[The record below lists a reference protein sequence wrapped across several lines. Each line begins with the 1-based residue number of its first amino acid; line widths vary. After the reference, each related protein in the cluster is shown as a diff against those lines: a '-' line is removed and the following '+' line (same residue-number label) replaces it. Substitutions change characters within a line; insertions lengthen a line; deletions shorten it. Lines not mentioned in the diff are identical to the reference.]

1 MCVLVTITALSLIF
15 LAGSSSG
22 PGTLMFNYDTLR
34 RRVRDTVLDSS
45 RRDRA
50 LATLDTMEQEAKTH
64 IEGVFDSMDEAREQM
79 TAFDSDLDRIERE
92 SILPLD
98 QRRTQFLM
106 KMLDYRF
113 ELKDSLLEEEWNQV
127 FVPAA

>member
-1 MCVLVTITALSLIF
+1 MCVLITITTLSLIF
-15 LAGSSSG
+15 LSRSSS
-22 PGTLMFNYDTLR
+22 PGTLIFNYDTLR
-34 RRVRDTVLDSS
+34 RRVRDAVPDAS

-64 IEGVFDSMDEAREQM
+64 IEGVFDSMDEAKEQM
-79 TAFDSDLDRIERE
+79 RAYDSDLDRIESE

-98 QRRTQFLM
+98 ERRTRFLM

-113 ELKDSLLEEEWNQV
+113 ELKDSLLEDEWNEI
-127 FVPAA
+127 FAPAA